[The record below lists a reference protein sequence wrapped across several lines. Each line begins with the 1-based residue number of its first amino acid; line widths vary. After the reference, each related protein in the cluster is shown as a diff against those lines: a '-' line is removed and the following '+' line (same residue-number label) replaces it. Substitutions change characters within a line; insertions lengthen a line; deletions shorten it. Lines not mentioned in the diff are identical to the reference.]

1 MTIGLDIVHMNR
13 FTDHI
18 SDDDPFLR
26 RIFTEQEL
34 ALVPAGPR
42 RALRLAGRWAA
53 KEAVAKALGCGFGE
67 QLTFREVEI
76 LRNDKGAPTVQ
87 LADAAAT
94 RHNHPTL
101 QVSITHDGDY
111 AAAVAVCMTSG
122 SLGVPS

>member
-1 MTIGLDIVHMNR
+1 MQIGLDIVHVNR
-13 FTDHI
+13 FTDHTGE
-18 SDDDPFLR
+18 DDPLLR

-34 ALVPAGPR
+34 ALVPPGPR

-67 QLTFREVEI
+67 QLTFREVVI
-76 LRNDKGAPTVQ
+76 LRNDKGAPTVR
-87 LADAAAT
+87 LTDAAAA

-111 AAAVAVCMTSG
+111 AAAVAVC
-122 SLGVPS
+122 V